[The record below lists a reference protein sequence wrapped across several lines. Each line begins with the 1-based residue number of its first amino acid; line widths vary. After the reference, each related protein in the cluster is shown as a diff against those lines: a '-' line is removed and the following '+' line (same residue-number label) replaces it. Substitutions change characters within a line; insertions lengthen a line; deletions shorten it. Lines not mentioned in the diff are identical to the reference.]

1 MQCGSVS
8 FQTWTEK
15 QRKTR
20 QTRNFAC
27 DMGKGDINDE
37 EMPESYSIGNL
48 RSLAQNLCHDYDSE
62 DDPGDLA
69 LTDSIKRI
77 AEFFE
82 NYSEFLDVEGPVS
95 EVEAVCLEDKVIE
108 IMLLVIL
115 HVLTPAA
122 VAAALEVSVYLLN
135 CLGDRE
141 KVMSMFGPEFVQRLV
156 ELAENPET
164 SESEEDRNK
173 LPELSLAGCLG
184 TNYHIPIDMFNAI
197 RYDALHVLAH
207 LSRQSEEIRECLMRD
222 GWIMK
227 VIDKVLTDAYR
238 QPETV
243 HSVWDLLTCILDG
256 ASDLRIQEELVPF
269 ADFFSCT
276 LATNPKVDIKVVRG
290 LFDVCNRNIGMCDY
304 VLQKPGFQAVVDQLR
319 SEDRRMVLDVIQFIT
334 LVMTD
339 ATQDARR
346 CMFGMVDWDKWRLNI
361 FAEGPVAVAS
371 IKASKSILNHNFDQV
386 FDTFMSKNIIEA
398 VQRCSVE
405 GSFEI
410 KRASLFLL
418 LEVLTRLPA
427 TMAKDFVQANA
438 IEFISECID
447 QFNDSHVELVVQ
459 GMDYLLSAGFGPEF
473 TADVHERIRESGL
486 SEAFESAMD
495 TDNQELFYKLNAFM
509 EKYMES
515 EQTVTESAE
524 L

>member
-1 MQCGSVS
+1 
-8 FQTWTEK
+8 
-15 QRKTR
+15 
-20 QTRNFAC
+20 
-27 DMGKGDINDE
+27 MGKGDIYGEE

-48 RSLAQNLCHDYDSE
+48 RSLAQNLAHDYDSE

-82 NYSEFLDVEGPVS
+82 KYSEFLDVQGPVS
-95 EVEAVCLEDKVIE
+95 EVEAVCLEEKVIE
-108 IMLLVIL
+108 IMVLVIL

-122 VAAALEVSVYLLN
+122 VAAALEVTVYLLN

-141 KVMSMFGPEFVQRLV
+141 KVIGLFESEFVQRLV
-156 ELAENPET
+156 DLAENPET
-164 SESEEDRNK
+164 SESEEDRKK
-173 LPELSLAGCLG
+173 LPDLSLAGCLG

-222 GWIMK
+222 GWIMN
-227 VIDKVLTDAYR
+227 VINKVLTDAYR

-243 HSVWDLLTCILDG
+243 HCVWDLLTCILDG
-256 ASDLRIQEELVPF
+256 ASDLRLQEELVPF

-276 LATNPKVDIKVVRG
+276 LATNPKVDIKVVHG

-304 VLQKPGFQAVVDQLR
+304 VLQKPGFQAVVDQVR
-319 SEDRRMVLDVIQFIT
+319 SEDRGMILDVIQFIT
-334 LVMTD
+334 LVMTEG
-339 ATQDARR
+339 TSDARQS
-346 CMFGMVDWDKWRLNI
+346 MFGMVDWDKWRLNM
-361 FAEGPVAVAS
+361 FAEGPVALAS
-371 IKASKSILNHNFDQV
+371 IKATKNILNHNFDQV

-398 VQRCSVE
+398 VQRCGVE

-410 KRASLFLL
+410 KRASTFLL
-418 LEVLTRLPA
+418 LEILTRLPA
-427 TMAKDFVQANA
+427 TMVKEFVQANT
-438 IEFISECID
+438 IEFISDCID
-447 QFNDSHVELVVQ
+447 QFDDSHVEFVVQ
-459 GMDYLLSAGFGPEF
+459 GMDYLLSAGFEPEF
-473 TADVHERIRESGL
+473 TAEVQQRIRESGL
-486 SEAFESAMD
+486 SDAFENMMD
-495 TDNQELFYKLNAFM
+495 TDNQELFYKLNSFM

-515 EQTVTESAE
+515 EQTVTERAE